1 MAVRLLPFQF
11 PGLSAVR
18 CAFQLRASAGGPLDG
33 GSISFTAGPG
43 LQEVEASRRDFLAQC
58 GLDDWCAATG

>member
-33 GSISFTAGPG
+33 GSISFTSG
-43 LQEVEASRRDFLAQC
+43 L
-58 GLDDWCAATG
+58 